1 MQDRIMADGN
11 QSEAT
16 IDLGE
21 IFEALIHKIWLI
33 VLIAILGGILA
44 FCLGLF
50 AVTPQYESTVKLY
63 VNNASEA
70 TNNTKSYI
78 STTDIDAA
86 QSLVNTYIIA

>member
-1 MQDRIMADGN
+1 MQDQIRADAN
-11 QSEAT
+11 QSEVT

-21 IFEALIHKIWLI
+21 IFEALIRKIWLI
-33 VLIAILGGILA
+33 ILLAIVGGVLA
-44 FCLGLF
+44 FSFGYF

-63 VNNASEA
+63 VNNASET
-70 TNNTKSYI
+70 TNTTKSYI